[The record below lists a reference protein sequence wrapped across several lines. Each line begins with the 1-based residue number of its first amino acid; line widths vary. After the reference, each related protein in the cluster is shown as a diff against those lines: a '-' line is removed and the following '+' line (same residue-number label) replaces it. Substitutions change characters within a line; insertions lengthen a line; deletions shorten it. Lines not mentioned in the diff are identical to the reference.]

1 MRARINNRTAILLV
15 MVMALLLAA
24 SVLAVSCGKKTTVT
38 RETSS
43 GTTTIGISE
52 VDSFT
57 SESDAAIN
65 SVNPEDFSD
74 SQLSNSAL
82 GL

>member
-15 MVMALLLAA
+15 MVMALLLAV

-38 RETSS
+38 REASS
-43 GTTTIGISE
+43 GTTTTGISE

-65 SVNPEDFSD
+65 SAKPEDFSD
-74 SQLSNSAL
+74 SQLSDSAL